1 MQNVAKTLHDNG
13 LKGGT
18 RDRGV
23 AMKARCKEHQAELWC
38 GEDMRRWRMRG
49 EFYGGGIAMD
59 LAHNHFFSDIC
70 SIIET
75 GRRQA
80 YAEVSRLMMET
91 YWKIG
96 QRIVE
101 EEQKGNLRADYGTQL
116 IDELATQLTHVYGKG
131 FSARYLRAFRK
142 FYQVFSDYE
151 IWKSRFPN
159 LTWTHVFKT
168 LRVEDPVAIRWYL
181 TEASREMWS
190 VRTLDRNISTQY
202 YERHYKPPAFSSH
215 NPDLSPSQTD
225 AMELFKS
232 PVIAEFLGFR
242 QDDSYSES
250 DLESAII
257 AHLQEFMLEL
267 GRGFAFMAR
276 QQRICTDTQDYYID
290 LVFYNVVLKCY
301 VLMDLKIGTIS
312 HQDVGQMDMYV
323 RMYDE
328 LKRTEGDN
336 PTIGIILCSE
346 TSKDIAKY
354 SILKGNEQLFATK
367 YKLCLPSDEQLKQE
381 IEKQK
386 ELFYMQHPEKK
397 ALNS

>member
-1 MQNVAKTLHDNG
+1 
-13 LKGGT
+13 
-18 RDRGV
+18 
-23 AMKARCKEHQAELWC
+23 
-38 GEDMRRWRMRG
+38 
-49 EFYGGGIAMD
+49 MD
-59 LAHNHFFSDIC
+59 LAQNHFFTDIC

-101 EEQKGNLRADYGTQL
+101 EEQKGHKRADYGTQL
-116 IDELATQLTHVYGKG
+116 INALSVELTHRYGKG
-131 FSARYLRAFRK
+131 FSKRNLAYFRT
-142 FYQVFSDYE
+142 FYQIFPDAE
-151 IWKSRFPN
+151 ILQSRLQN
-159 LTWTHVFKT
+159 LTWTHLTKVF
-168 LRVEDPVAIRWYL
+168 RVEDPVAIRWYL

-202 YERHYKPPAFSSH
+202 YERHYKQPVLSNH
-215 NPDLSPSQTD
+215 HPDLATSKTD

-242 QDDSYSES
+242 QDESYSES

-381 IEKQK
+381 IDKQK

-397 ALNS
+397 P